1 MQANAAQDQPVVGSV
16 TVTVSGE
23 LDALES
29 DRFCQVVVS
38 SAGPDVHAVVLDLT
52 EVTFVGSAGISA
64 MIRALKTLDERQVEL
79 TVDGRSPLVDHV
91 LEITGLSERFV
102 PRPASG

>member
-1 MQANAAQDQPVVGSV
+1 MIG
-16 TVTVSGE
+16 
-23 LDALES
+23 
-29 DRFCQVVVS
+29 

-52 EVTFVGSAGISA
+52 GVTFVGSAGISA
-64 MIRALKTLDERQVEL
+64 MIRAFKALDERQVEL

-102 PRPASG
+102 PRSASG